1 MVSVSFMFI
10 QKPALSFVEVFMK
23 IVKQSILLCTVLII
37 VCGIV
42 SPKSVSA
49 ITIQEEEE
57 LSREFMALIL
67 AHYEII
73 KDPVIV
79 NYVND
84 VGQKIVS
91 TLPPQPFS
99 YHFYVIKEDTYNAFA
114 TPAGHIF
121 IYSGLLEAMD
131 NEEELACILAHE
143 ISHVMCRHISQKIE
157 RAEKAN
163 IATLAGVV
171 AGVLLGTAGASAAA
185 NAVTLGSV
193 AAGQSYAL
201 AYGREDERQADQIG
215 LNLLRKAGYNGI
227 GLITTLKKMRS
238 KSWFDSNQ
246 IPTYLTTHPASEER
260 MAYIDTWLE
269 THKKTENNIDD
280 YYFQRAH
287 TRLVAI
293 YGDEGVALRK
303 FESDVHNHPDDPLA
317 YYGYGLILD
326 RKGDSKAAEEYL
338 KTALEKRAFDPYIL
352 KDLGR
357 LYFLD
362 GNYQQAFSIL
372 DGAASINSNDPDI
385 LFYLGRTQVELG
397 RLMDAVATFEK
408 LISKQQD
415 YPRAYYTL
423 GETYWKLGK
432 EGDAHYCLGIHYKN
446 KMDFK
451 NATFHLKKA
460 LENINEPYKK
470 VKVEELLKEIGKK
483 KGKSEKDD
491 GNKAQKNWGMKFED
505 TRQIRSK

>member
-1 MVSVSFMFI
+1 MGLGFSLIHIKSETLFI
-10 QKPALSFVEVFMK
+10 EVFMK
-23 IVKQSILLCTVLII
+23 VVKQCILLCTVLIV
-37 VCGIV
+37 VCGII
-42 SPKSVSA
+42 SPKNVSG

-57 LSREFMALIL
+57 LSREFMKLIL
-67 AHYEII
+67 SHYEII
-73 KDPVIV
+73 RDPLIV
-79 NYVND
+79 NYVNE

-121 IYSGLLEAMD
+121 IYSGLVEAMD

-157 RAEKAN
+157 RAEKVN

-185 NAVTLGSV
+185 NAVTLGTV

-215 LNLLRKAGYNGI
+215 LNVLRKAGYNGI

-238 KSWFDSNQ
+238 KRWFDSNQ

-269 THKKTENNIDD
+269 KHKKTENHIDD
-280 YYFQRAH
+280 YPFKRAH
-287 TRLVAI
+287 TRLVAN
-293 YGDEGVALRK
+293 YGDESVALRTFK
-303 FESDVHNHPDDPLA
+303 SEVHNHPDDPLA
-317 YYGYGLILD
+317 YYGYGLVLD
-326 RKGDSKAAEEYL
+326 RKGDHKAAETYL
-338 KTALEKRAFDPYIL
+338 KAALGKRAFDPYIL

-357 LYFLD
+357 LYFME

-397 RLMDAVATFEK
+397 HLSDAVETFKK
-408 LISKQQD
+408 LTLKQPN
-415 YPRAYYTL
+415 YPRAFYTL

-432 EGDAHYCLGIHYKN
+432 EGDAHYYLGIHYKN
-446 KMDFK
+446 KRDFK
-451 NATFHLKKA
+451 NAIFHLKKA
-460 LENINEPYKK
+460 IENIDEPYKK
-470 VKVEELLKEIGKK
+470 TKAEELLKEIRGKK
-483 KGKSEKDD
+483 NQSENDD
-491 GNKAQKNWGMKFED
+491 GNKAQTN
-505 TRQIRSK
+505 

>member
-1 MVSVSFMFI
+1 MKSIKKFM
-10 QKPALSFVEVFMK
+10 S
-23 IVKQSILLCTVLII
+23 LCTVFII
-37 VCGIV
+37 TCGIIF
-42 SPKSVSA
+42 PKGASG
-49 ITIQEEEE
+49 ITIQQEEE
-57 LSREFMALIL
+57 LSREFMKLIL

-73 KDPVIV
+73 KDPLIV
-79 NYVND
+79 NYIND

-91 TLPPQPFS
+91 VLPPQPFS

-121 IYSGLLEAMD
+121 IYSGLLDAMD
-131 NEEELACILAHE
+131 SEEELACILAHE

-157 RAEKAN
+157 RAEKIN

-185 NAVTLGSV
+185 NAVTLGSM

-215 LNLLRKAGYNGI
+215 LNVLRKAGYNGV
-227 GLITTLKKMRS
+227 GLLSTLKKIRS
-238 KSWFDSNQ
+238 NRWFDSNQ

-269 THKKTENNIDD
+269 RHKKTITNVDAYPFE
-280 YYFQRAH
+280 RAH

-293 YGDEGVALRK
+293 YGDEDVALRRFK
-303 FESDVHNHPDDPLA
+303 SDVQNHPDDPLS
-317 YYGYGLILD
+317 YYGYGLVLD
-326 RKGDSKAAEEYL
+326 RKGDYKAAEKYL
-338 KTALEKRAFDPYIL
+338 KAALGKRAFDPYIL

-357 LYFLD
+357 LYFLE

-372 DGAASINSNDPDI
+372 DGAASINSDDPDI

-397 RLMDAVATFEK
+397 DLMDAVATFEK
-408 LISKQQD
+408 LISKQQN
-415 YPRAYYTL
+415 YPRALYTL

-432 EGDAHYCLGIHYKN
+432 EGDAHYYLGIDYKN
-446 KMDFK
+446 KKDFK
-451 NATFHLKKA
+451 NAVFHLKKA
-460 LENINEPYKK
+460 LENINEPYKEAK
-470 VKVEELLKEIGKK
+470 IEELLKEIREK

-491 GNKAQKNWGMKFED
+491 DNKAQKN
-505 TRQIRSK
+505 

>member
-1 MVSVSFMFI
+1 MNF
-10 QKPALSFVEVFMK
+10 
-23 IVKQSILLCTVLII
+23 VKQCILIGTILIFA
-37 VCGIV
+37 CGII
-42 SPKSVSA
+42 SPKRVSA
-49 ITIQEEEE
+49 ITIQEEVE

-73 KDPVIV
+73 KDPLIV

-91 TLPPQPFS
+91 TLPPQPFT

-121 IYSGLLEAMD
+121 VYSGLLEAMD
-131 NEEELACILAHE
+131 SEEELACILAHE
-143 ISHVMCRHISQKIE
+143 ISHVLCRHISQKIV
-157 RAEKAN
+157 RSEKIN

-193 AAGQSYAL
+193 AAGQSFAL

-227 GLITTLKKMRS
+227 GLITTLKKMRN
-238 KSWFDSNQ
+238 KRWFDSNQ

-269 THKKTENNIDD
+269 THKKTENHIDD
-280 YYFQRAH
+280 YYFNRAH
-287 TRLVAI
+287 TRLVAV
-293 YGDEGVALRK
+293 YGDEGVALRQ

-326 RKGDSKAAEEYL
+326 RKGDHKTAEEYL

-362 GNYQQAFSIL
+362 GNYQQALGIL
-372 DGAASINSNDPDI
+372 DGATSINSNDPDI
-385 LFYLGRTQVELG
+385 LFYLGRTQAELG

-408 LISKQQD
+408 LTSKQPD
-415 YPRAYYTL
+415 YPRAFYTL

-451 NATFHLKKA
+451 NAAFHLKKA
-460 LENINEPYKK
+460 LESTSEPYKK
-470 VKVEELLKEIGKK
+470 AKIEELLKEIGKK
-483 KGKSEKDD
+483 KSKSEKDSD
-491 GNKAQKNWGMKFED
+491 NKAQKNWGMKFED

>member
-1 MVSVSFMFI
+1 
-10 QKPALSFVEVFMK
+10 MK
-23 IVKQSILLCTVLII
+23 VVKQCILLCTVLIF
-37 VCGIV
+37 VCGII
-42 SPKSVSA
+42 SPKSVSG

-57 LSREFMALIL
+57 LSHEFMKLIL
-67 AHYEII
+67 SHYEII
-73 KDPVIV
+73 RDPLIV
-79 NYVND
+79 NYVNK

-91 TLPPQPFS
+91 TLPPQPFP

-121 IYSGLLEAMD
+121 VYSGLLEAMD
-131 NEEELACILAHE
+131 SEEELACILAHE
-143 ISHVMCRHISQKIE
+143 ISHVLCRHISQKIE
-157 RAEKAN
+157 RAKKVN

-185 NAVTLGSV
+185 NAVTLGSM

-238 KSWFDSNQ
+238 KRWFDSNQ

-269 THKKTENNIDD
+269 KHKKTENHIDD
-280 YYFQRAH
+280 YPFKRAH

-293 YGDEGVALRK
+293 YGDESVALRTFK
-303 FESDVHNHPDDPLA
+303 SEVHNHPDDPLA

-326 RKGDSKAAEEYL
+326 RKGDHKAAETYL
-338 KTALEKRAFDPYIL
+338 KEALEKRAFDPYML

-357 LYFLD
+357 LYFIE

-372 DGAASINSNDPDI
+372 DGAAGINSNDPDI

-397 RLMDAVATFEK
+397 HLTDAVATFEK
-408 LISKQQD
+408 LISKQPD
-415 YPRAYYTL
+415 YPRALYTL

-432 EGDAHYCLGIHYKN
+432 EGDAHYCLGIDYKN
-446 KMDFK
+446 KRDFK
-451 NATFHLKKA
+451 NAVFHLKKA

-470 VKVEELLKEIGKK
+470 AKVEELLKEIRGKK
-483 KGKSEKDD
+483 NQSEKDD
-491 GNKAQKNWGMKFED
+491 GNKAQTN
-505 TRQIRSK
+505 

>member
-1 MVSVSFMFI
+1 MGLGFSFIHIKSETLFI
-10 QKPALSFVEVFMK
+10 EVFMK
-23 IVKQSILLCTVLII
+23 VVKQCILLCTVLIV
-37 VCGIV
+37 VCGII
-42 SPKSVSA
+42 SPKNVSG

-57 LSREFMALIL
+57 LSREFMKLIL
-67 AHYEII
+67 SHYEII
-73 KDPVIV
+73 RDPLIV
-79 NYVND
+79 NYVNE

-121 IYSGLLEAMD
+121 IYSGLVEAMD

-157 RAEKAN
+157 RAEKVN

-185 NAVTLGSV
+185 NAVTLGTV

-215 LNLLRKAGYNGI
+215 LNILRKAGYNGK
-227 GLITTLKKMRS
+227 GLISTLKKMRS
-238 KSWFDSNQ
+238 KRWFDSNQ

-269 THKKTENNIDD
+269 KHKKTENHIDD
-280 YYFQRAH
+280 YPFNRAH

-293 YGDEGVALRK
+293 YGDESVALRTFK
-303 FESDVHNHPDDPLA
+303 SEVHNHPDDPLA
-317 YYGYGLILD
+317 YYGYGLVLD
-326 RKGDSKAAEEYL
+326 RKGDHKAAETYL
-338 KTALEKRAFDPYIL
+338 KAALGKRAFDPYIL

-357 LYFLD
+357 LYFME

-397 RLMDAVATFEK
+397 HLSDAVETFKK
-408 LISKQQD
+408 LTLKQPN
-415 YPRAYYTL
+415 YPRAFYTL

-432 EGDAHYCLGIHYKN
+432 EGDAHYYLGIHYKN
-446 KMDFK
+446 KRDFK
-451 NATFHLKKA
+451 NAIFHLKKA
-460 LENINEPYKK
+460 IENIDEPYKK
-470 VKVEELLKEIGKK
+470 TKAEELLKEIRGKK
-483 KGKSEKDD
+483 NQSENDD
-491 GNKAQKNWGMKFED
+491 GNKAQTN
-505 TRQIRSK
+505 

>member
-1 MVSVSFMFI
+1 
-10 QKPALSFVEVFMK
+10 MK
-23 IVKQSILLCTVLII
+23 IIKKLMLLCTVFII
-37 VCGIV
+37 TCGIIF
-42 SPKSVSA
+42 PKGASG
-49 ITIQEEEE
+49 ITIKEEEE
-57 LSREFMALIL
+57 LSREFMKLIL

-73 KDPVIV
+73 KDPLIV

-91 TLPPQPFS
+91 VLPPQPFS

-121 IYSGLLEAMD
+121 IYSGLLAALD

-143 ISHVMCRHISQKIE
+143 ISHVLCRHISQKIE
-157 RAEKAN
+157 RAEKVN

-193 AAGQSYAL
+193 AAGQSYEL
-201 AYGREDERQADQIG
+201 AYSRENERQADQIG
-215 LNLLRKAGYNGI
+215 LNILRKAGYNGK
-227 GLITTLKKMRS
+227 GLISSLKKMRS
-238 KSWFDSNQ
+238 KQWFDSRE
-246 IPTYLTTHPASEER
+246 IPTYLTTHPGSEER

-269 THKKTENNIDD
+269 RHKKTEDNINNYD
-280 YYFQRAH
+280 FERAH

-293 YGDEGVALRK
+293 YGDESDALRK
-303 FESDVHNHPDDPLA
+303 FKSDVDHHSDDPLA
-317 YYGYGLILD
+317 YYGYGLILEK
-326 RKGDSKAAEEYL
+326 KGDYQAAEKYL
-338 KTALEKRAFDPYIL
+338 KAALEKRAFDPYIL
-352 KDLGR
+352 KELGR
-357 LYFLD
+357 LYFLE

-397 RLMDAVATFEK
+397 HLTDAVATFEK
-408 LISKQQD
+408 LISKQPD
-415 YPRAYYTL
+415 YPRAFFTL

-446 KMDFK
+446 NRDLK
-451 NATFHLKKA
+451 NAVFHLKKA
-460 LENINEPYKK
+460 LENIEEPYKK
-470 VKVEELLKEIGKK
+470 AKVEELLTEIRGK
-483 KGKSEKDD
+483 KGKSEEND
-491 GNKAQKNWGMKFED
+491 GNKAQKNWGMEFED
-505 TRQIRSK
+505 TYQHRSK

>member
-1 MVSVSFMFI
+1 MVSVSFLFI
-10 QKPALSFVEVFMK
+10 QKPAPSFVEVFMK
-23 IVKQSILLCTVLII
+23 IVKQCILLCSVLII
-37 VCGIV
+37 ACGII
-42 SPKSVSA
+42 SPKGVSG

-57 LSREFMALIL
+57 LANEFIKLIL
-67 AHYEII
+67 SNYEVIT
-73 KDPVIV
+73 DPLIT
-79 NYVND
+79 NYIND
-84 VGQKIVS
+84 IGQKIVS
-91 TLPPQPFS
+91 ALPPQPFS

-121 IYSGLLEAMD
+121 IHSGLLEAMD

-143 ISHVMCRHISQKIE
+143 ISHVMCRHISQKID
-157 RAEKAN
+157 RAEKVN
-163 IATLAGVV
+163 YATLAGIV

-185 NAVTLGSV
+185 NAVTLGSM

-215 LNLLRKAGYNGI
+215 LNVLRKAGYNGK
-227 GLITTLKKMRS
+227 GLISTLEKMRS
-238 KSWFDSNQ
+238 KRWFDSNQ

-269 THKKTENNIDD
+269 RHKKTEDNIND
-280 YYFQRAH
+280 YYFKRAH

-303 FESDVHNHPDDPLA
+303 FKSDVHNHPDDPLA

-326 RKGDSKAAEEYL
+326 RKGDHKAAEKYL
-338 KTALEKRAFDPYIL
+338 KAALGKKAFDPYIL

-372 DGAASINSNDPDI
+372 DGAAGINSNDPDI

-397 RLMDAVATFEK
+397 HLVDAVATFEK
-408 LISKQQD
+408 LISKQQN
-415 YPRAYYTL
+415 YPRALYTL

-432 EGDAHYCLGIHYKN
+432 KGDAHYSLGLHYKN
-446 KMDFK
+446 KRDFK
-451 NATFHLKKA
+451 NAIFHLKKA
-460 LENINEPYKK
+460 LENINEPYKEAK
-470 VKVEELLKEIGKK
+470 IKELLKEITKK
-483 KGKSEKDD
+483 KSESEKDD
-491 GNKAQKNWGMKFED
+491 GNKAQKN
-505 TRQIRSK
+505 

>member
-1 MVSVSFMFI
+1 
-10 QKPALSFVEVFMK
+10 MK
-23 IVKQSILLCTVLII
+23 VVKKCILLCTVLIV
-37 VCGIV
+37 VCGII
-42 SPKSVSA
+42 SPKSVSG

-57 LSREFMALIL
+57 LSREFMKLIL
-67 AHYEII
+67 SHYEII
-73 KDPVIV
+73 RDPLIV
-79 NYVND
+79 NYVNE
-84 VGQKIVS
+84 VGQKILS
-91 TLPPQPFS
+91 TLPPQPFP

-121 IYSGLLEAMD
+121 IYSGLVEAMD

-157 RAEKAN
+157 RAEKVN

-185 NAVTLGSV
+185 NAVTFGSM

-215 LNLLRKAGYNGI
+215 LNILRKAGYNGK
-227 GLITTLKKMRS
+227 GLISTLKKMRN
-238 KSWFDSNQ
+238 KRWFDSNQ

-269 THKKTENNIDD
+269 KHKKTENHIDD
-280 YYFQRAH
+280 YPFKRAH
-287 TRLVAI
+287 TRLVAN
-293 YGDEGVALRK
+293 YGDESVALRTFK
-303 FESDVHNHPDDPLA
+303 SKIQNHPDDPLA
-317 YYGYGLILD
+317 YYGYGLALD
-326 RKGDSKAAEEYL
+326 RKGDHKAAETYL
-338 KTALEKRAFDPYIL
+338 KAALEKRAFDPYIL

-357 LYFLD
+357 LYFLE

-397 RLMDAVATFEK
+397 HLTDAVETFEK
-408 LISKQQD
+408 LTLKQHN
-415 YPRAYYTL
+415 YPRAFYTL

-432 EGDAHYCLGIHYKN
+432 EGDAHYYLGIHYKN
-446 KMDFK
+446 KRDFK
-451 NATFHLKKA
+451 NAIFHLKKA
-460 LENINEPYKK
+460 IENIDNPYKK
-470 VKVEELLKEIGKK
+470 AKAEELLKEIRGKK
-483 KGKSEKDD
+483 RQLEKNDV
-491 GNKAQKNWGMKFED
+491 NKAQTN
-505 TRQIRSK
+505 

>member
-1 MVSVSFMFI
+1 
-10 QKPALSFVEVFMK
+10 MK
-23 IVKQSILLCTVLII
+23 IVKQCILLCSVLII
-37 VCGIV
+37 ACGII
-42 SPKSVSA
+42 SPKGVSG

-57 LSREFMALIL
+57 LANEFIKLIL
-67 AHYEII
+67 SNYEVIT
-73 KDPVIV
+73 DPLIT
-79 NYVND
+79 NYIND
-84 VGQKIVS
+84 IGQKIVS
-91 TLPPQPFS
+91 ALPPQPFS

-121 IYSGLLEAMD
+121 IHSGLLEAMD

-143 ISHVMCRHISQKIE
+143 ISHVMCRHISQKID
-157 RAEKAN
+157 RAEKVN
-163 IATLAGVV
+163 YATLAGIV

-185 NAVTLGSV
+185 NAVTLGSM

-215 LNLLRKAGYNGI
+215 LNVLRKAGYNGK
-227 GLITTLKKMRS
+227 GLISTLEKMRS
-238 KSWFDSNQ
+238 KRWFDSNQ

-269 THKKTENNIDD
+269 RHKKTEDNIND
-280 YYFQRAH
+280 YYFKRAH

-303 FESDVHNHPDDPLA
+303 FKSDVHNHPDDPLA

-326 RKGDSKAAEEYL
+326 RKGDHKAAEKYL
-338 KTALEKRAFDPYIL
+338 KAALGKKAFDPYIL

-372 DGAASINSNDPDI
+372 DGAAGINSNDPDI

-397 RLMDAVATFEK
+397 HLVDAVATFEK
-408 LISKQQD
+408 LISKQQN
-415 YPRAYYTL
+415 YPRALYTL

-432 EGDAHYCLGIHYKN
+432 KGDAHYSLGLHYKN
-446 KMDFK
+446 KRDFK
-451 NATFHLKKA
+451 NAIFHLKKA
-460 LENINEPYKK
+460 LENINEPYKEAK
-470 VKVEELLKEIGKK
+470 IKELLKEITKK
-483 KGKSEKDD
+483 KSESEKDD
-491 GNKAQKNWGMKFED
+491 GNKAQKN
-505 TRQIRSK
+505 

>member
-1 MVSVSFMFI
+1 MGLGFSFIHTKSETLFI
-10 QKPALSFVEVFMK
+10 EVFMK
-23 IVKQSILLCTVLII
+23 VVKQCILLCTVLIF
-37 VCGIV
+37 VCGII
-42 SPKSVSA
+42 SPKSVSG

-57 LSREFMALIL
+57 LSHEFMKLIL
-67 AHYEII
+67 SHYTII
-73 KDPVIV
+73 RDPLIV
-79 NYVND
+79 NYVNK

-91 TLPPQPFS
+91 TLPPQPFP

-121 IYSGLLEAMD
+121 VYSGLLEAMD
-131 NEEELACILAHE
+131 SEEELACILAHE
-143 ISHVMCRHISQKIE
+143 ISHVLCRHISQKIE
-157 RAEKAN
+157 RAKKVN

-185 NAVTLGSV
+185 NAVTLGSM

-238 KSWFDSNQ
+238 KRWFDSNQ

-269 THKKTENNIDD
+269 KHKKTENHIDD
-280 YYFQRAH
+280 YPFKRAH

-293 YGDEGVALRK
+293 YGDESVALRTFK
-303 FESDVHNHPDDPLA
+303 SEVHNHPDDPLA

-326 RKGDSKAAEEYL
+326 RKGDHKAAETYL
-338 KTALEKRAFDPYIL
+338 KEALEKRAFDPYML

-357 LYFLD
+357 LYFIE

-372 DGAASINSNDPDI
+372 DGAAGINSNDPDI

-397 RLMDAVATFEK
+397 HLTDAVATFEK
-408 LISKQQD
+408 LISKQPD
-415 YPRAYYTL
+415 YPRALYTL

-432 EGDAHYCLGIHYKN
+432 EGDAHYCLGIDYKN
-446 KMDFK
+446 KRDFK
-451 NATFHLKKA
+451 NAVFHLKKA
-460 LENINEPYKK
+460 LENIDDPYKK
-470 VKVEELLKEIGKK
+470 AKVEELLKEIRGKK
-483 KGKSEKDD
+483 NQSENDD
-491 GNKAQKNWGMKFED
+491 SNKKQTN
-505 TRQIRSK
+505 

>member
-1 MVSVSFMFI
+1 MVSVSFIFI
-10 QKPALSFVEVFMK
+10 QKPALSFVEAFMNF
-23 IVKQSILLCTVLII
+23 VKRCILIGTALIFT
-37 VCGIV
+37 CGII
-42 SPKSVSA
+42 SPKGVGA

-57 LSREFMALIL
+57 LSREFLALIL

-73 KDPVIV
+73 KDPLIV

-121 IYSGLLEAMD
+121 VYSGLLEAMD
-131 NEEELACILAHE
+131 SEEELACILSHE
-143 ISHVMCRHISQKIE
+143 ISHVLCRHISQKIE
-157 RAEKAN
+157 RAEKVN

-227 GLITTLKKMRS
+227 GLITTLKKMRN
-238 KSWFDSNQ
+238 KRWFDSNQ

-269 THKKTENNIDD
+269 THKKTENHIDD
-280 YYFQRAH
+280 YYFKRAH
-287 TRLVAI
+287 TRLVAV
-293 YGDEGVALRK
+293 YGDEDVALRQFK
-303 FESDVHNHPDDPLA
+303 SDVHNHPGDPLA

-326 RKGDSKAAEEYL
+326 RKGDHKAAEEYL
-338 KTALEKRAFDPYIL
+338 KTALGKRAFDPYIL

-362 GNYQQAFSIL
+362 GNYQQALGIL

-397 RLMDAVATFEK
+397 HLMDAVATFEK
-408 LISKQQD
+408 LTSKQPN
-415 YPRAYYTL
+415 YPRAFYTL

-451 NATFHLKKA
+451 NAAFHLKKA
-460 LENINEPYKK
+460 LESINEPYKK
-470 VKVEELLKEIGKK
+470 TKIEELLKEIGKK
-483 KGKSEKDD
+483 KSKSEKDGD
-491 GNKAQKNWGMKFED
+491 NKAQKNWGMKFED

>member
-1 MVSVSFMFI
+1 
-10 QKPALSFVEVFMK
+10 MK
-23 IVKQSILLCTVLII
+23 IVKRCILLCTVLII
-37 VCGIV
+37 ACGII
-42 SPKSVSA
+42 SPKGVSG
-49 ITIQEEEE
+49 ITIQQEEE
-57 LSREFMALIL
+57 LANEFIKLIL
-67 AHYEII
+67 SHYEII
-73 KDPVIV
+73 KDPLVT
-79 NYVND
+79 NYINE

-185 NAVTLGSV
+185 NAVTFGTM
-193 AAGQSYAL
+193 AASQSYAL
-201 AYGREDERQADQIG
+201 AYSREDERQADQIG
-215 LNLLRKAGYNGI
+215 LNVLRKAGYNGK
-227 GLITTLKKMRS
+227 GLISTLEKMRS
-238 KSWFDSNQ
+238 KRWFDSNQ

-269 THKKTENNIDD
+269 KHKKTADNIDD
-280 YYFQRAH
+280 YYFKRAH
-287 TRLVAI
+287 TRLVAV
-293 YGDEGVALRK
+293 YGNEDVALKK
-303 FESDVHNHPDDPLA
+303 FKSDIHNHPDDPLA
-317 YYGYGLILD
+317 YYGYGSILD
-326 RKGDSKAAEEYL
+326 RKGDRKAAEKYL
-338 KTALEKRAFDPYIL
+338 KAALGKRAFDPYIL

-362 GNYQQAFSIL
+362 GNYRQAFSIL
-372 DGAASINSNDPDI
+372 DSAASINSNDPDI

-397 RLMDAVATFEK
+397 RLTDAVATFEK
-408 LISKQQD
+408 LVSKQQS
-415 YPRAYYTL
+415 YPRGLFTL

-432 EGDAHYCLGIHYKN
+432 KGDAHYYLGIHYKN
-446 KMDFK
+446 KRDFK
-451 NATFHLKKA
+451 SAVFHLKKA
-460 LENINEPYKK
+460 LENIKEPYKK
-470 VKVEELLKEIGKK
+470 AETEELLKEIRKK
-483 KGKSEKDD
+483 KSQPKKDGD
-491 GNKAQKNWGMKFED
+491 HKAQKN
-505 TRQIRSK
+505 

>member
-1 MVSVSFMFI
+1 MN
-10 QKPALSFVEVFMK
+10 FVK
-23 IVKQSILLCTVLII
+23 RCILIGTVLIFT
-37 VCGIV
+37 CGII
-42 SPKSVSA
+42 SPKGVSA

-57 LSREFMALIL
+57 LSREFLALIM

-73 KDPVIV
+73 KDPLIV

-121 IYSGLLEAMD
+121 VYSGLLEAMD
-131 NEEELACILAHE
+131 SEEELACILAHE
-143 ISHVMCRHISQKIE
+143 ISHVVCRHISQKIE
-157 RAEKAN
+157 RSEKVN

-227 GLITTLKKMRS
+227 GLITTLKKMRN
-238 KSWFDSNQ
+238 KRWFDSNQ

-269 THKKTENNIDD
+269 THKKTENHIDD
-280 YYFQRAH
+280 YYFKRAH

-293 YGDEGVALRK
+293 YGDEDVALRQFK
-303 FESDVHNHPDDPLA
+303 SDVQNHPDDPLA

-326 RKGDSKAAEEYL
+326 RKGDHKAAEEYL
-338 KTALEKRAFDPYIL
+338 KTALGKKAFDPYIL

-362 GNYQQAFSIL
+362 GNYQQALGIL

-397 RLMDAVATFEK
+397 HLMDAVATFEK
-408 LISKQQD
+408 LTSKQPD
-415 YPRAYYTL
+415 YPRAFYTL

-451 NATFHLKKA
+451 NAAFHLKKA
-460 LENINEPYKK
+460 LESINDPYKK
-470 VKVEELLKEIGKK
+470 AKVAELLKEVGKK
-483 KGKSEKDD
+483 KSKSEKDGD
-491 GNKAQKNWGMKFED
+491 NKAQKNWGMKFED

>member
-1 MVSVSFMFI
+1 
-10 QKPALSFVEVFMK
+10 MK
-23 IVKQSILLCTVLII
+23 IVKQCILVGTVLIFA
-37 VCGIV
+37 CGII
-42 SPKSVSA
+42 SPKNVSA
-49 ITIQEEEE
+49 ITIQQEEE
-57 LSREFMALIL
+57 LSREFMTLIL

-84 VGQKIVS
+84 IGQKIVS

-215 LNLLRKAGYNGI
+215 LNLLRKAGYNGK
-227 GLITTLKKMRS
+227 GLISTLKKMRN
-238 KSWFDSNQ
+238 KRWFDSNQ

-269 THKKTENNIDD
+269 THKKTENHIDD
-280 YYFQRAH
+280 YSFQRAH
-287 TRLVAI
+287 TRLLAI

-317 YYGYGLILD
+317 YYGYGLIWIEKATAKLLKNTLRRHW
-326 RKGDSKAAEEYL
+326 RKGH
-338 KTALEKRAFDPYIL
+338 
-352 KDLGR
+352 
-357 LYFLD
+357 
-362 GNYQQAFSIL
+362 
-372 DGAASINSNDPDI
+372 
-385 LFYLGRTQVELG
+385 
-397 RLMDAVATFEK
+397 
-408 LISKQQD
+408 LI
-415 YPRAYYTL
+415 P
-423 GETYWKLGK
+423 
-432 EGDAHYCLGIHYKN
+432 I
-446 KMDFK
+446 F
-451 NATFHLKKA
+451 
-460 LENINEPYKK
+460 
-470 VKVEELLKEIGKK
+470 
-483 KGKSEKDD
+483 
-491 GNKAQKNWGMKFED
+491 
-505 TRQIRSK
+505 